1 MAERAEETTQATNN
15 RLKWWILVNV
25 SVGVFMATLD
35 GSIANVGLPTISE
48 RLHVALHT
56 VQWVVSAYLLAICA
70 MLPIVGR
77 LADLIGRG
85 RLYNWGF
92 LIFSGGSA
100 LCALSPN
107 IDLLI
112 GSRVVQAV
120 GASLIM
126 ANSQAIITT
135 TFPFHQ
141 RGRALGIN
149 GTTVSLGSL
158 AGPVAGGLLIGWFGW
173 SAIFWVNVPI
183 GVVGF
188 ILGLWML
195 PKSRPSREGLA
206 AFDFGGSVL
215 FIVGIVVLL
224 YSVSEVE
231 VRGWTS
237 IWTLGGIGLGL
248 ALLFAFRWWEGRVA
262 RPMIDFALYRIRLF
276 LTGSL
281 AALLSFMS
289 LFITSTM
296 MPFYLEDVLHA
307 SPETTGWTM
316 ASYPLAM
323 AVVAPLSGWLSDK
336 VGSYWLT
343 TTGLLINA
351 AGFVSLN
358 LLSPTVPIGVVALH
372 LAVFGVGQGM
382 FQSPNNSS
390 IMGSVPRA
398 KVGSAG
404 GLNALVRNIGM
415 VLGISMSVSLFAS
428 QLHRV
433 LHGAYSGVPATAP
446 SWAFMSA
453 LHLVFWGAAVVCVMG
468 AVLSSLRG
476 RPSPLQSHA

>member
-1 MAERAEETTQATNN
+1 MAQTAQQPQATES
-15 RLKWWILVNV
+15 RLKWWILLNV

-48 RLHVALHT
+48 RLQVALHT
-56 VQWVVSAYLLAICA
+56 VQWVVSIYLLAICA
-70 MLPIVGR
+70 MLPIVGT
-77 LADLIGRG
+77 LADRFGRG

-100 LCALSPN
+100 LCALSGT

-112 GSRVVQAV
+112 GSRVIQAV
-120 GASLIM
+120 GAALLM

-135 TFPFHQ
+135 TFPAEQ

-158 AGPVAGGLLIGWFGW
+158 AGPVIGGLLIGWFGW

-183 GVVGF
+183 GVAGF

-195 PKSRPSREGLA
+195 PKSRPVREQGSR
-206 AFDFGGSVL
+206 FDLGGSVL
-215 FIVGIVVLL
+215 FIVGIVILL
-224 YSVSEVE
+224 YSISEVE

-237 IWTLGGIGLGL
+237 LATLGGIGLGL
-248 ALLFAFRWWEGRVA
+248 ALLLGFRWWEGRILH
-262 RPMIDFALYRIRLF
+262 PMIDFALYRIRPF

-281 AALLSFMS
+281 AAMLSFMS
-289 LFITSTM
+289 LFITNTM

-316 ASYPLAM
+316 AAYPVAM

-336 VGSYWLT
+336 IGSYWLT
-343 TTGLLINA
+343 TSGLLINA

-358 LLSPTVPIGVVALH
+358 LLSPSVPIGVVALH

-390 IMGSVPRA
+390 IMGSVPRS

-415 VLGISMSVSLFAS
+415 VMGISLSVSLFAS
-428 QLHRV
+428 QLRSS
-433 LHGAYSGVPATAP
+433 LHHHYSGVPAAAP
-446 SWAFMSA
+446 TWAFMGA
-453 LHLVFWGAAVVCVMG
+453 LHLVFWGAAVVCILG

-476 RPSPLQSHA
+476 HRAGHP